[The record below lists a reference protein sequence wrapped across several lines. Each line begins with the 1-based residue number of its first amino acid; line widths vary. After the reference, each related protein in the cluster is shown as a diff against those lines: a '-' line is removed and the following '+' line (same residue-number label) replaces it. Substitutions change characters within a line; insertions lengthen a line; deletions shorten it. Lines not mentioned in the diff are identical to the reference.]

1 MKALLHIATLTVVL
15 CLALTSLARAQSSR
29 TWVSGVGDDANPC
42 SRTAPCKTFAGAI
55 SKTAP
60 FGEINA
66 VDPGGFGTVTI
77 TKSIT
82 IDGTAQLSGILN
94 SLTNGIIVN
103 AAATDL
109 VTLRRL
115 DINGFGN
122 GTNGIRI
129 LAAKRVVIED
139 CVIYGN
145 GGVSPN
151 GSGIQVATGT
161 TVDVVIRNTVV
172 RNNIDGLN
180 VTTSAG
186 VARVSIVNSAFV
198 GNATGI
204 HARANARI
212 TATQS
217 LISANT
223 GVGVFAEGVGGVAVI
238 NVSQSQISNNGGN
251 GVQAGGGGSNSL
263 SVVRLNDSDI
273 IQNSGTGAL
282 VAASGEID
290 TWSNNRV
297 IGNGADGCVGCT
309 GKPFN

>member
-1 MKALLHIATLTVVL
+1 MKTLGSIATLTVVL
-15 CLALTSLARAQSSR
+15 CLALTSIAHAQASR
-29 TWVSGVGDDANPC
+29 TWVSGVGSDANPC

-55 SKTAP
+55 SKTAAL
-60 FGEINA
+60 GEINA

-94 SLTNGIIVN
+94 SLTNGVVVN

-109 VTLRRL
+109 VTLRGL

-122 GTNGIRI
+122 GSNGIRI

-145 GGVSPN
+145 SGVSPA
-151 GSGIQVATGT
+151 GSGIQIAAGA

-172 RNNIDGLN
+172 RNNTDGLN
-180 VTTSAG
+180 ATTSAG
-186 VARVSIVNSAFV
+186 VARVSIVNSSFV

-204 HARANARI
+204 HARANSRV

-217 LISANT
+217 VIAGNT
-223 GVGVFAEGVGGVAVI
+223 GIGVFAEGVGGVAVV
-238 NVSQSQISNNGGN
+238 NLSQSQVSNNGGN
-251 GVQAGGGGSNSL
+251 GVQAGGGGANNS
-263 SVVRLNDSDI
+263 SIVRLNDSDI

-282 VAASGEID
+282 VSVSGEID
-290 TWSNNRV
+290 TWTNNRI
-297 IGNGADGCVGCT
+297 IGNGTDGCVGCT
-309 GKPFN
+309 PKLFN